1 MLKTKE
7 EIWKPVRGYEDLYEV
22 SSLGKIRKV
31 KKEKILKPI
40 NTRTGYKAIY
50 LTKNYEKEYKLMHRL
65 IGETFSSS
73 TINECIDH
81 INGVKDDNRADNLK
95 WCSCI
100 ENSNN
105 PLTIGRKKKPKTK
118 HNRIVSTDQNG
129 SEKIYRS
136 VKEAAS
142 DVKGG
147 VGGIY
152 YALYGKFKTYKG
164 RTWRDE

>member
-22 SSLGKIRKV
+22 SSLGKIRKA
-31 KKEKILKPI
+31 KTGKILKPI
-40 NTRTGYKAIY
+40 NTRTDYKAIY

-129 SEKIYRS
+129 SEKNIW
-136 VKEAAS
+136 VG
-142 DVKGG
+142 KGG
-147 VGGIY
+147 RIRCERRSGRHILC
-152 YALYGKFKTYKG
+152 ALWQVQDIQGKNLE
-164 RTWRDE
+164 R